1 MKTINPTS
9 FIAAIATALLLSIAH
24 SVAQSSEDLFV
35 RFEKGDFFALTT
47 TNGVIAVSGW
57 KMTSEDG
64 KTYHRAELKR
74 QVDELVKLGMEA
86 VPSALKR
93 LEHPHMHIRYI
104 AAEALSQITKQNP
117 TWYSFGTPG
126 EPFNGNKN
134 WSSDA
139 IAEWKAWYEATQK
152 QEAEQGVSGNAVPT
166 AK

>member
-9 FIAAIATALLLSIAH
+9 FIAAIAMTLVLSIAPC
-24 SVAQSSEDLFV
+24 VAQSAEDLFI
-35 RFEKGDFFALTT
+35 RFEKGDFFALSMN
-47 TNGVIAVSGW
+47 NGVIAISGW
-57 KMTSEDG
+57 EMKSEDG

-74 QVDELVKLGMEA
+74 QVDELVKLGRMA

-104 AAEALSQITKQNP
+104 AAEALSQITKQSP
-117 TWYSFGTPG
+117 TWYNFGTPG
-126 EPFNGNKN
+126 EPFNGNKT

-139 IAEWKAWYEATQK
+139 IAEWKAWYESTQK
-152 QEAEQGVSGNAVPT
+152 QEAEQGVSGNAVPP